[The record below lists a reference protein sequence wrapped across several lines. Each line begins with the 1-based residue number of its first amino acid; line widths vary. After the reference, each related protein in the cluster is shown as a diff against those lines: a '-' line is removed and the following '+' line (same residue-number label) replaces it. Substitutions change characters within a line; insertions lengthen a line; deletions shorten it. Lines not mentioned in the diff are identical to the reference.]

1 MRITVGAGPR
11 SLVVAAGLI
20 LGALVAPAVAKA
32 PELAMLDGLTDGS
45 WELRYRED
53 DARSRICVHSGREL
67 IQIRHSA
74 AKCSP
79 YVVDDEP
86 NLVTVQYTCP
96 GHGYGR
102 TTVRRET
109 PQLVQIEAQGIEDGL
124 PFHFTA
130 EGRRV
135 GGC

>member
-1 MRITVGAGPR
+1 MRIGVGASLR
-11 SLVVAAGLI
+11 SLMGAAGLF
-20 LGALVAPAVAKA
+20 LGVLVAPAVAKA
-32 PELAMLDGLTDGS
+32 PELAMLDGLTVGA
-45 WELRYRED
+45 WELRYRAD
-53 DARSRICVHSGREL
+53 DVRDRVCLRSGREL
-67 IQIRHSA
+67 IQIRHRA
-74 AKCSP
+74 AQCSP
-79 YVVDDEP
+79 YVVDDEA

-102 TTVRRET
+102 TTIRRET

-124 PFHFTA
+124 PFHFNA